1 MIGSPV
7 GHDLN
12 GAAVIVAG
20 ATGGLGSAVA
30 RVLRDRGA
38 GLVLVARDEHRLAA
52 LDLPGPRV
60 AGDIADS
67 ETGRRAVEAAFAAHG
82 RLDGLINAAGEVAFG
97 PLAEVDDVTLDRLVA
112 SNLLGPLRMMRAAL
126 PHLAGGFVVNLS
138 AVVAEQPPAGMV
150 TYAATKAGLTAAD
163 TALRREVRRQRID
176 VIDVRPPHTETGLAD
191 RPIAGSAPDL
201 APGLASDGV
210 AEVIV
215 AAIEDGARDVPASAF
230 TVGAD
235 R

>member
-1 MIGSPV
+1 M

-30 RVLRDRGA
+30 RVLHDRGA
-38 GLVLVARDEHRLAA
+38 GLVLVARDEQRLAT

-60 AGDIADS
+60 AGDVADP
-67 ETGRRAVEAAFAAHG
+67 ETGRRAAEAALAAFD
-82 RLDGLINAAGEVAFG
+82 RLDGLVNAAGEVAFG
-97 PLAEVDDVTLDRLVA
+97 PLAEVDDATLDRLVA
-112 SNLLGPLRMMRAAL
+112 SNLLGPLRMVRAAL
-126 PHLAGGFVVNLS
+126 PHLEGGFVANLS

-150 TYAATKAGLTAAD
+150 AYAATKAGLTAAD

-191 RPIAGSAPDL
+191 RPIAGAAPDL
-201 APGLASDGV
+201 PPGLAPDAV

-215 AAIEDGARDVPASAF
+215 AAIEAGAREVPAGAF
-230 TVGAD
+230 TAGDD